1 MIQSI
6 SEKVRAFE
14 EQWST
19 WTLRERVKHLAVIR
33 GQLDDLGVATLHEGG
48 VTGTSA
54 VARLI
59 AYFKLHVGTVI
70 DGDELAVVA
79 GIQDYPRRIR
89 ELRGQS
95 GYQILSG
102 ADSDPES
109 GLDLRPDQYVLLSDE
124 PDTAAVNRWRLAN
137 TIRRGTGGSKAKILE
152 FLIANV
158 GQVVTTEELRYVS
171 DDAAEFGRRTREI
184 RTELG
189 YQVATRFTGRPDLAP
204 GQYVLQSLDRL
215 YEPHDR
221 HIPFDVQK
229 AVYLR
234 DRNTCRCCGWS
245 QDNSAE
251 DRPRLLELHHVEHH
265 ARGGANSEDNL
276 IVLCSKCHDEV
287 HAGRLVESPSSGG
300 EISFVPAASLERP

>member
-1 MIQSI
+1 MIQSL

-33 GQLDDLGVATLHEGG
+33 GQLDDLGVATLHEVG

-79 GIQDYPRRIR
+79 GIKDYPRRIR

-124 PDTAAVNRWRLAN
+124 PDTAAANRWRLAN

-152 FLIANV
+152 FLIASV

-171 DDAAEFGRRTREI
+171 DDASEFGRRTREL
-184 RTELG
+184 RTEHG
-189 YQVATRFTGRPDLAP
+189 YPIATQLTGRPDLAP

-215 YEPHDR
+215 DEPHDR

-229 AVYLR
+229 AVYRR

-245 QDNSAE
+245 SVVD
-251 DRPRLLELHHVEHH
+251 PV
-265 ARGGANSEDNL
+265 SET
-276 IVLCSKCHDEV
+276 V
-287 HAGRLVESPSSGG
+287 
-300 EISFVPAASLERP
+300 